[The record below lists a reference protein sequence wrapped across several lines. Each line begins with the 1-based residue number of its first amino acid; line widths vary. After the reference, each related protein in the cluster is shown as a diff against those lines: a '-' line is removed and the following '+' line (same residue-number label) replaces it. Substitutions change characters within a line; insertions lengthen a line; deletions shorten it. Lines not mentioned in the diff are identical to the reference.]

1 MTIEYYPA
9 SRMGHLDADD
19 LTALRRTGE
28 LPVIINDVYMAH
40 RFRPERIQILYGG
53 SGSGKSDWKAT
64 ELLLKCLLQPYC
76 RVMFTRKVA
85 TSIRMSQFQLF
96 KDLIKR
102 YAFEPFFRVSEDM
115 RIVCTLTGNL
125 LFASGL
131 DDVSKI
137 TSIAGVTDIWMEEPI
152 PKDNQPA
159 VTSSDFTELNRRLR
173 CPEASNHIHL
183 TFNPISDQSWIND
196 YFFKSDLYK
205 PFKLKTT
212 YLDNYFIPP
221 NEAEQYEILKIKKP
235 DEYEVYALGNWGKL
249 KRGLV
254 FPEYKIIEE
263 MPAYLAQRCYGLDWG
278 FYPDPCA
285 LGEVGHLHGKLYVDE
300 VIYQNNLT
308 SGPRA
313 ELMRKAG
320 IPDWAEI
327 VADNNPEAIAEMRER
342 GFYRIEGVRKG
353 PGSVKA
359 GIDMVKSFE
368 IFLTARSK
376 NIKLDFD
383 NYAWEIDPK
392 TEQPT
397 GNVVNKHKH
406 GPDLVSYACRYMVE
420 GGRLP
425 AML

>member
-28 LPVIINDVYMAH
+28 LPVIINDVYLAH

-102 YAFEPFFRVSEDM
+102 YGFEPFFRVSEDM

-159 VTSSDFTELNRRLR
+159 VTSSDFT
-173 CPEASNHIHL
+173 
-183 TFNPISDQSWIND
+183 
-196 YFFKSDLYK
+196 
-205 PFKLKTT
+205 
-212 YLDNYFIPP
+212 
-221 NEAEQYEILKIKKP
+221 
-235 DEYEVYALGNWGKL
+235 
-249 KRGLV
+249 
-254 FPEYKIIEE
+254 
-263 MPAYLAQRCYGLDWG
+263 
-278 FYPDPCA
+278 
-285 LGEVGHLHGKLYVDE
+285 
-300 VIYQNNLT
+300 
-308 SGPRA
+308 
-313 ELMRKAG
+313 
-320 IPDWAEI
+320 
-327 VADNNPEAIAEMRER
+327 
-342 GFYRIEGVRKG
+342 
-353 PGSVKA
+353 
-359 GIDMVKSFE
+359 
-368 IFLTARSK
+368 
-376 NIKLDFD
+376 
-383 NYAWEIDPK
+383 
-392 TEQPT
+392 
-397 GNVVNKHKH
+397 
-406 GPDLVSYACRYMVE
+406 
-420 GGRLP
+420 
-425 AML
+425 